1 MLCSEPYIVGGYVMF
16 VNKFDESL
24 FFIVIG
30 IDILITLL
38 FSGLVGTSDFG
49 VERYLCLIA
58 CLIIAACDFFCH
70 VRNKKKSERVYSYD
84 ISKKS
89 FFVFPM
95 QFLIFFGVHI
105 TFLIEFI
112 EKKNSI
118 MDFNINSH
126 YLAPFVFRYVILFFT
141 IVPFITDFTLVK
153 RKVYKSVLTFLPIL
167 FLLPN
172 YIGVWADDKSII
184 KLISVCVACFI
195 GFKLNVRPLLKAL
208 ILSSFILVI
217 LLFPAINILI
227 PICILISIFLI
238 LQFSNENK
246 NYFVLAILFGIAMI
260 RILIFTFPV
269 VFNLL
274 NISSEFYSKA
284 SSLHIG
290 GGSAL
295 GLSLSGYELFISLFT
310 VVPIFVFITKNIR
323 YAYPLLFFSFV
334 YSIYLQAFPLLL
346 ERLPTVALHVRFVLL
361 LSFGIILFFTGRYF
375 FNKTETE

>member
-1 MLCSEPYIVGGYVMF
+1 MF
-16 VNKFDESL
+16 TYSFDSFYFSIGFIFFAVALLFRFFLSQVTCGIASVYEIL
-24 FFIVIG
+24 LALVFFIFAIFYLVKSRCSKKRTLFYSNTTQLIFMVYFFLLMFTG
-30 IDILITLL
+30 IYIYRGFSLDPEYSMLSLLINFLL
-38 FSGLVGTSDFG
+38 FYHLSP
-49 VERYLCLIA
+49 A
-58 CLIIAACDFFCH
+58 
-70 VRNKKKSERVYSYD
+70 
-84 ISKKS
+84 
-89 FFVFPM
+89 
-95 QFLIFFGVHI
+95 
-105 TFLIEFI
+105 FI
-112 EKKNSI
+112 E
-118 MDFNINSH
+118 D
-126 YLAPFVFRYVILFFT
+126 
-141 IVPFITDFTLVK
+141 VK
-153 RKVYKSVLTFLPIL
+153 ANKTSCKLPIINLLPFL
-167 FLLPN
+167 FLLPS
-172 YIGVWADDKSII
+172 YLGIWANDKSII
-184 KLISVCVACFI
+184 KLVSVCVACFI
-195 GFKLNVRPLLKAL
+195 SFKLNVKPLLKAL

-346 ERLPTVALHVRFVLL
+346 ERLPTVGLHVRFVLL

-375 FNKTETE
+375 FNKQKRNEDS